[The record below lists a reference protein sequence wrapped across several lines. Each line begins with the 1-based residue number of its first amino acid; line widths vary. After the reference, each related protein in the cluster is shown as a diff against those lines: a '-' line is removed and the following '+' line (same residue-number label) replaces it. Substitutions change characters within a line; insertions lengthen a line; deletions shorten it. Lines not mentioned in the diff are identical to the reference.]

1 MREKGGNRAAPTK
14 KLKKAFQRCPN
25 VFQKFSKTHEEI
37 NIVKIS
43 KKLFIELH
51 LMYIKIHFT
60 E

>member
-1 MREKGGNRAAPTK
+1 MREKDGNRAAPTK
-14 KLKKAFQRCPN
+14 KLKKTFQRCPN

-51 LMYIKIHFT
+51 LMDIKIHFT